1 MVPELNNFLC
11 PEKKDVEMRKTKE
24 NVGTFL
30 SQYLSYRQSVGQ
42 PREPKITASF
52 SLTPISSS
60 EVTKQAED
68 ILIYNEEI
76 KEKFL
81 KLHEQFVFG
90 YSAIQHPFKPE
101 ITKRRQKIF
110 YVVLFLDTRFMFQ
123 LSGNHISDDLVEQ
136 ESSLSLIMFANAL
149 GILVVK

>member
-11 PEKKDVEMRKTKE
+11 PNKKDVDMRKTKE

-42 PREPKITASF
+42 PREPKITATF
-52 SLTPISSS
+52 SLAPVSSN

-68 ILIYNEEI
+68 ILIYNEGI

-81 KLHEQFVFG
+81 KLHEHFVLG
-90 YSAIQHPFKPE
+90 YSAVQHPFKPE

-110 YVVLFLDTRFMFQ
+110 YDRFILGYSIYVAAQ
-123 LSGNHISDDLVEQ
+123 RSHVSDDLVKQ
-136 ESSLSLIMFANAL
+136 ESSLSLIMFAHAL
-149 GILVVK
+149 GILVMK